1 MPSFAA
7 IKAVILHPSEP
18 KFLAIK
24 HNLNGKEIWDLP
36 GGQIDAGET
45 PFETLHREA
54 KEEVY
59 LEIKIGKFLGFFW
72 FLKELKPGEQ
82 VVCSVFQCITEN
94 PEAHFHNF
102 DETDGN
108 IVGGKWV
115 TKAEFLEDKFMV
127 GHPSLKEVV
136 KNIDL

>member
-7 IKAVILHPSEP
+7 IKTVILHPAKPE
-18 KFLAIK
+18 FLAIK

-36 GGQIDAGET
+36 GGQIEIGET

-54 KEEVY
+54 KEEVG

-82 VVCSVFQCITEN
+82 VVCSVFESTTQN
-94 PEAHFHNF
+94 PDAQFHNF

-108 IVGGKWV
+108 IIGCQWLNK
-115 TKAEFLEDKFMV
+115 KEFLHEKYLV
-127 GHPSLKEVV
+127 GHPSLKEVI
-136 KNIDL
+136 KNVDL